1 MPESVQ
7 VCNEFPLVLL
17 QISVILTE
25 LFVVVECTV
34 VLRTEVVRLCLQL
47 FLLLLPSVLQALETE
62 RRGGEG
68 RRGEGGEGQG
78 EREGE
83 EGRGGERGEQRGEE
97 GSRGCIAHWLTLL

>member
-7 VCNEFPLVLL
+7 VCNEFPLALL

-68 RRGEGGEGQG
+68 RGGEAKEGKDRG
-78 EREGE
+78 REREKRGG
-83 EGRGGERGEQRGEE
+83 EGRGG
-97 GSRGCIAHWLTLL
+97 SRGVRRGAEG

>member
-68 RRGEGGEGQG
+68 RGGEERGRRGRTGGERGRGGEGRGEGGAEG
-78 EREGE
+78 
-83 EGRGGERGEQRGEE
+83 
-97 GSRGCIAHWLTLL
+97 